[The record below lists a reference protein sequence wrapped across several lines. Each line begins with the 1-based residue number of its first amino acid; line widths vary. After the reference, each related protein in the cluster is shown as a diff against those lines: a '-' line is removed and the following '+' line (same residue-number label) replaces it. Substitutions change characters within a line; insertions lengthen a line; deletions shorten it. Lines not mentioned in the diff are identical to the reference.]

1 MRKIMNVILEFFAE
15 VIDFVAVILELP
27 SAILTDMGNFFH
39 YAAIKV
45 QNRNNDEEQGDYGQE

>member
-1 MRKIMNVILEFFAE
+1 MNVILEFFAE

-39 YAAIKV
+39 YAAIKM